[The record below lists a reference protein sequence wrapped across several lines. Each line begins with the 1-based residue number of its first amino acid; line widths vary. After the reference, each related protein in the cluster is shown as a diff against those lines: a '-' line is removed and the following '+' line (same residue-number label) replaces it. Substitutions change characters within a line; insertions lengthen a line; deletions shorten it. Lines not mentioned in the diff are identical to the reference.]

1 MPLVTIIFF
10 FIFLGLLFTLN
21 NVLRNRRKLHKAE
34 TYGQKHFEIDLPD
47 GAKIDNAVQ
56 SGIPPFS
63 TLSDAESFYVLVTPY
78 IGSLNK
84 HKRDF
89 LFQHLNDLKNDLK
102 IHKSI
107 YQNFVTE
114 HDAYKDLND
123 EQAAEKWSGKA

>member
-34 TYGQKHFEIDLPD
+34 AYGQKHFEIDLPD
-47 GAKIDNAVQ
+47 GAKIDKASQ
-56 SGIPPFS
+56 SSIPPFP

-114 HDAYKDLND
+114 HDTYKDLSD
-123 EQAAEKWSGKA
+123 EQAAEKWSAK

>member
-1 MPLVTIIFF
+1 MSPVTIIFF
-10 FIFLGLLFTLN
+10 FIFLGLLFTLS
-21 NVLRNRRKLHKAE
+21 NVLRNRKKLHKAE
-34 TYGQKHFEIDLPD
+34 SYGQKHFEIDLPD
-47 GAKIDNAVQ
+47 GAKIDNASQ
-56 SGIPPFS
+56 NGIPAFP

-102 IHKSI
+102 IHKNI

-114 HDAYKDLND
+114 HDIYKDLSD
-123 EQAAEKWSGKA
+123 EQAAEKWSGQ

>member
-21 NVLRNRRKLHKAE
+21 NVLRNRKKLRRAE
-34 TYGQKHFEIDLPD
+34 IYGQKHFEIDLPD
-47 GAKIDNAVQ
+47 GAKIDNAAQ

-63 TLSDAESFYVLVTPY
+63 TLSDAEGFYVLVTPY
-78 IGSLNK
+78 CGSLNK

-114 HDAYKDLND
+114 HDIYKDLND
-123 EQAAEKWSGKA
+123 EQAAEKWSGK